1 MEGCFTFQWGVGGL
15 FFRWRGF
22 IFGWAVGAP
31 NAGFSLL
38 GDGGSPPTTK
48 VNPPLRPTKQQF
60 SSYNPIKT
68 AFLAVLIATAP
79 VIENNKKI
87 ILMIISII

>member
-1 MEGCFTFQWGVGGL
+1 MGGGEFVFQMERLHFWVGGGGTQCRV
-15 FFRWRGF
+15 FPTGGWRE
-22 IFGWAVGAP
+22 
-31 NAGFSLL
+31 
-38 GDGGSPPTTK
+38 SPHHQSQS
-48 VNPPLRPTKQQF
+48 PLRPTKQQF

-68 AFLAVLIATAP
+68 AFLAVVIATAP

>member
-1 MEGCFTFQWGVGGL
+1 M
-15 FFRWRGF
+15 
-22 IFGWAVGAP
+22 P

-38 GDGGSPPTTK
+38 GGGMGDPVHQLKIYSFPPPK
-48 VNPPLRPTKQQF
+48 VNLPLKQQF

-68 AFLAVLIATAP
+68 AFLAVVIAPAP

-87 ILMIISII
+87 ILMIISTI